1 MSSLNR
7 SRRRIFLF
15 GAVALLILFALASPL
30 SAASIRS
37 ADILTIEA
45 GEVIDDDLF
54 VAANTIVI
62 NGVVKGDLVAV
73 SSNLIVNGDIHGSIL
88 YLGQSFVMN
97 GTVKG
102 TVYTAG
108 TSMTV
113 GPDTEIGR
121 NLLFAGYSYRSEA
134 GSSVERDLLVAGYQ
148 ATLNGQVHR
157 NVYASLGAFELNGRV
172 GGDVQAVV
180 ETPDETFN
188 PALFIGFNGQPLPPP
203 VQPGMRVGPEAIVE
217 GQIRYTSAREQ
228 TTGFASEPR
237 GGVIYTAPAVATT
250 TTPAQLAQ
258 SVNPTLNW
266 TLARLR
272 EMVTLFLLGALALW
286 LMPKLFTAMGEQA
299 QNHTLLAAAW
309 GILVMLIGYGG
320 SLLLTIFV
328 FAAIAGLAALTLAG
342 LATSFFGLTLSTLGF
357 AFTAFSM
364 LVAYG
369 SKLVVLFPVS
379 KWLLEKAIPA
389 WSNFAWVTL
398 MLGVIVF
405 VLLASI
411 PWIGSLFSIVVTLI
425 GLGSIWLGF
434 RDRFVQTKPAAP
446 KLALTPA

>member
-1 MSSLNR
+1 MSSPNR

-15 GAVALLILFALASPL
+15 GAIALLMLFALASPL
-30 SAASIRS
+30 SAAAIRS
-37 ADILTIEA
+37 ADILTIDA
-45 GEVIDDDLF
+45 DEVIDDDLF

-62 NGVVKGDLVAV
+62 NGVVMGDLVAV
-73 SSNLIVNGDIHGSIL
+73 GSNLMVNGDIHGSIL

-134 GSSVERDLLVAGYQ
+134 GSSVARDLLVAGYQ

-157 NVYASLGAFELNGRV
+157 NVYATLGAFELNGRV

-180 ETPDETFN
+180 EPPDETFN
-188 PALFIGFNGQPLPPP
+188 PALFVGFNGQPMPPP
-203 VQPGMRVGPEAIVE
+203 VQPGMRVGPEAVVE

-228 TTGFASEPR
+228 TAAFASEPR
-237 GGVIYTAPAVATT
+237 GGVVYTAPAVTTT
-250 TTPAQLAQ
+250 TTPAQP
-258 SVNPTLNW
+258 VNTTLTW

-272 EMVTLFLLGALALW
+272 ELVTLFLLGALALW
-286 LMPKLFTAMGEQA
+286 LMPKMFTAMGEQV
-299 QNHTLLAAAW
+299 QNHSLFAAAW

-320 SLLLTIFV
+320 ALLVTIFV

-342 LATSFFGLTLSTLGF
+342 LATSFFGLALSTLGF

-379 KWLLEKAIPA
+379 KWLLEKTIPA

-411 PWIGSLFSIVVTLI
+411 PWIGPLFSIVVTLI

-434 RDRFVQTKPAAP
+434 RNRFVLSKPAAP
-446 KLALTPA
+446 KLAMTPA